1 MKIKSNKMLV
11 ILLAVLLSF
20 SGLIYRS
27 ETVKAEEGAADAII
41 INDMLEKDELV
52 LAPGKTKHMR
62 VPIKAVNAY
71 MNSAYVTV
79 NVGEAPFTATNVIIS
94 EKGDGTPCYGVSNY
108 GTTYVEFDL
117 AVKETAKIGNYPVTI
132 KVSAINQNSGE
143 SYDRILELDFSI
155 VRELSPAQ
163 ISLSDVSVR
172 NTMVGEE
179 TLMLFR
185 IRNDGEVSAL
195 NTYLSVDFG
204 ETNITPLYETPKVKI
219 GDLAAGKD
227 QFISLPIKIL
237 STATEG
243 LKTVT
248 LKVEFKN
255 MDGEQGSNT
264 HDIFIDLK
272 KKDNAPDL
280 AVDDITFKGSV
291 EPGKKITLLATIANY
306 GRTEAKDIKIKLD
319 ETSTGLGPEGLV
331 KDYYTEDIWVGSIKA
346 DNNRQAKIPLT
357 VSKQA
362 TKGLK
367 TLNLIISYT
376 DEAGKEYSTKA
387 AVYPDVI
394 KEDEEEEKGI
404 SRPKLIV
411 SKYTTDVTELRAG
424 STFNFTFDLRN
435 THSSVA
441 AKNITV
447 TVSQADAVFTPT
459 QGSNSFFI
467 NRIGAGETV
476 QNTLEMKV
484 KADTMTKAYPIKLTV
499 EYEYDG
505 IKENPATGEVGEK
518 TEIELS
524 LQAVENS
531 RPAIDYVS
539 VYAWDGNVI
548 VGNPATLSFEFYNM
562 GKSPLNNVI
571 AQIEGD
577 FNKAEGDRQFIG
589 NVEAG
594 GSSFAEF
601 DVIPNVEGTAKG
613 IVKITYEDSN
623 GEEIEFEKEFE
634 SMVQG
639 EQEWGP
645 DMMDPGAEDVFN
657 PMAPETKKTILPLW
671 LFVII
676 QVAIFVIFVPVTRK
690 IIISIYKGK
699 LRKKEM
705 EEYKNS

>member
-1 MKIKSNKMLV
+1 MKIKLNKMLV
-11 ILLAVLLSF
+11 TILAVLLTF

-27 ETVKAEEGAADAII
+27 ETVRAGEGEADAII
-41 INDMLEKDELV
+41 INEMLEKDELV
-52 LAPGKTKHMR
+52 LSPGKSRHMR

-71 MNSAYVTV
+71 MNSAYVTI
-79 NVGEAPFTATNVIIS
+79 NVGDAPFTAMNVILS
-94 EKGDGTPCYGVSNY
+94 EKGDGTPFYGVSNY

-117 AVKETAKIGNYPVTI
+117 QVKETAKIGNYPVTI
-132 KVSAINQNSGE
+132 KVTAINQNDGT
-143 SYDRILELDFSI
+143 SYERTLELDFSI

-172 NTMVGEE
+172 NAMVGED
-179 TLMLFR
+179 TQILFR
-185 IRNDGEVSAL
+185 IRNDGEVTAL

-227 QFISLPIKIL
+227 QFMSLPIRIL
-237 STATEG
+237 PTAAEG

-248 LKVEFKN
+248 LKLEFKN
-255 MDGEQGSNT
+255 MDGEQGTNT

-280 AVDDITFKGSV
+280 SVDGITFKGTV
-291 EPGKKITLLATIANY
+291 EPGNKITLLATIANY
-306 GRTEAKDIKIKLD
+306 GRTQAKDVKIKLD
-319 ETSTGLGPEGLV
+319 ETSIGLGPEGLV
-331 KDYYTEDIWVGSIKA
+331 KGYYTEDIWVGSIKA
-346 DNNRQAKIPLT
+346 DGNRQAKIPLT

-394 KEDEEEEKGI
+394 KEDEEEEQGV

-411 SKYTTDVTELRAG
+411 SKYSTDVEELRAG

-441 AKNITV
+441 AKNISV
-447 TVSQADAVFTPT
+447 TVSQADNIFTPT

-467 NRIGAGETV
+467 NRIAPGETV

-484 KADTMTKAYPIKLTV
+484 KSDTMTKAYPIKLTI

-505 IKENPATGEVGEK
+505 IKENPATGEIGDK
-518 TEIELS
+518 TEVELS

-539 VYAWDGNVI
+539 VYSWDGAVI

-571 AQIEGD
+571 AQVEGD
-577 FNKAEGDRQFIG
+577 FKKAEGDRQFIG

-594 GSSFAEF
+594 GSTLAEF

-613 IVKITYEDSN
+613 IVKITFEDSN

-634 SMVQG
+634 AMVQG
-639 EQEWGP
+639 AQVMDPG
-645 DMMDPGAEDVFN
+645 MDPGAEDVFN
-657 PMAPETKKTILPLW
+657 PMVPETKKEIVPMW

-690 IIISIYKGK
+690 VIISIYKMK
-699 LRKKEM
+699 LQKKEM